1 MTEAELI
8 AELTR
13 DPFVPFRVHLVSGKT
28 VDVLGPNAAH
38 TLAHSLLVLS
48 NPTLGSPRAEGY
60 DVIAYANI
68 ERLERLDLGKRPATK
83 RRRPA

>member
-1 MTEAELI
+1 VTEAELT

-28 VDVLGPNAAH
+28 VDVLAPNTAH
-38 TLAHSLLVLS
+38 TLAHSLLVLR

-60 DVIAYANI
+60 DVLAYQNI
-68 ERLERLDLGKRPATK
+68 ERLEQLELGNRPGTK